1 MAYTPINWQTGD
13 TITAEKMNKMDNGW
27 SVESSNTTLCE
38 ESVTT
43 AVGQMGLPEA
53 VLSYSNVINATRIL
67 VTLNGVTYTCPK
79 MEANGQEFYGGF
91 DMEANAPDFTD
102 FPFFIWSMGGT
113 NTLYTQS
120 ASTYAIKIVEP
131 SETIEVSDDFQTII
145 NSLRVS
151 EIFIATELKTTW
163 QEIFDAMTTNKA
175 VYVKET
181 ATDSVAFY
189 IVTLVCINNGTYEV
203 AALYNAG
210 GAANVRYYNADSAN
224 GTIYS
229 A

>member
-13 TITAEKMNKMDNGW
+13 TITAEKLNRCDNGW

-43 AVGQMGLPEA
+43 AVGQTGLSEA

-79 MEANGQEFYGGF
+79 MEANGQMFYGGF
-91 DMEANAPDFTD
+91 DIETSAPDFAD
-102 FPFFIWSMGGT
+102 FPFFIWSSGGT

-120 ASTYAIKIVEP
+120 ASTYAIKIVAS

-151 EIFIATELKTTW
+151 EIFIATALETTW
-163 QEIFDAMTTNKA
+163 QEIFDAMTANKA
-175 VYVKET
+175 VYVKQT

-189 IVTLVCINNGTYEV
+189 MVTLCQINNGTYEV
-203 AALYNAG
+203 AALYRDSG
-210 GAANVRYYNADSAN
+210 GAAVRYYNADSAN